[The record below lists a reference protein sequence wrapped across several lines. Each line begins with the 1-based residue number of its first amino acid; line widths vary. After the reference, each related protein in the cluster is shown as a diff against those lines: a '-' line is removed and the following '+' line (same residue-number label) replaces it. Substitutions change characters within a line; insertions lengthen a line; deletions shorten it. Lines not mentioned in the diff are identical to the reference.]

1 MERFPSLVKEAPG
14 ASWIAVVLSSPRS
27 LRPGFQIQTGSTPS
41 GQGAGARPRAFC
53 PQSKSPKKET
63 ESSSSGPAGAKQEG
77 PWGSSA
83 ASLEGSGQGQP
94 CVPSAQGFDLCL
106 CALPFPDLLGIPIL
120 GPATPFNQGKLQR
133 GPSWDQGANFLPQG
147 RDVIPAQRLRSG
159 ACSQT
164 CSLPCA
170 LWVSMVI
177 GSWH

>member
-106 CALPFPDLLGIPIL
+106 CALPFPDLHGILHLGSLSWALLPPSTR
-120 GPATPFNQGKLQR
+120 GSCSVDPAGTRVLTSFPR
-133 GPSWDQGANFLPQG
+133 GG
-147 RDVIPAQRLRSG
+147 
-159 ACSQT
+159 
-164 CSLPCA
+164 
-170 LWVSMVI
+170 M
-177 GSWH
+177 

>member
-1 MERFPSLVKEAPG
+1 MKEAPG

-41 GQGAGARPRAFC
+41 GQGAGARPRAFAC

-94 CVPSAQGFDLCL
+94 PSLRAVLVCL
-106 CALPFPDLLGIPIL
+106 PPKVLTSASVHFLSLIYLGSLAWALLYPLQPGEAAAWTQL
-120 GPATPFNQGKLQR
+120 GPG
-133 GPSWDQGANFLPQG
+133 
-147 RDVIPAQRLRSG
+147 
-159 ACSQT
+159 C
-164 CSLPCA
+164 
-170 LWVSMVI
+170 
-177 GSWH
+177 